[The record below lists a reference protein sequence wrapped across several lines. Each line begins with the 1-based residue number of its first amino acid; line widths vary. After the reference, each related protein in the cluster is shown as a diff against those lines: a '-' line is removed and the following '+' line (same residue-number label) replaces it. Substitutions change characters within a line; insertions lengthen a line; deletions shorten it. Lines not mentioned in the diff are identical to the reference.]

1 MNPETKQILESK
13 MLETLQWVEQSIK
26 TTSDFAS
33 EQVPLYIQELLV
45 YNFWMSLAGFI
56 IGIIFI
62 IAIIPTAKVF
72 TKESKKGILEQD
84 SIKLFGSSIGSF
96 LFLAVG
102 MVLTIE
108 NTDWIKIKL
117 APRVYI
123 VDYLRSEIK

>member
-1 MNPETKQILESK
+1 MKEDTKQILESK

-45 YNFWMSLAGFI
+45 YNFWMSLTWFI
-56 IGIIFI
+56 VGIIMIISLIPLVRIFI
-62 IAIIPTAKVF
+62 
-72 TKESKKGILEQD
+72 KEIRKPILNQNLGVAMPC
-84 SIKLFGSSIGSF
+84 LFGSLGLMAGGIVMI
-96 LFLAVG
+96 A
-102 MVLTIE
+102 E

-123 VDYLRSEIK
+123 VDYLRKEIK